1 MSHNRRTWLYSPFFI
16 FSIVMIIK
24 VYMSWQVIYDIGFSW
39 KPLLTELPAI
49 WAIFAIIE
57 LLASKRKLGIYL
69 AVNLLLTGVYFAVI
83 MYYKYFGIIVT
94 YHALAQVGQVGEV
107 KGSVFQLMH
116 PSFLLIFTDI
126 VAIGLALTFSKKARG
141 WASVSAARFP
151 RSAMASLL
159 VVMLAVALVTVW
171 QHKDVINEVRQ
182 TEEMGIVNYE
192 LYKVATSGKDD
203 RTVAISEVT
212 PEAIMKLKGNTPVPA
227 GDKPADWAAAQGR
240 NVIVIQMEAFQ
251 NFLLGLK
258 VNGHE
263 VTPNLN
269 KLKDESV
276 YFKHMFQ
283 MVGQGNTSDAEFMT
297 NTSLY
302 VPPIGAATD
311 EYVDHAIPSLP
322 KRFEKAGYLA
332 ATFHTND
339 VKFWNRDKL
348 YSALGFNYY
357 YDKEWYGTEDT
368 IAFGSSDKILYEQA
382 IKEIA
387 DINKSGQRVYAN
399 IISMSSHHPF
409 NFLPDSVEKL
419 QLPEQYEGSFAGNY
433 IQSQHYADEA
443 IGLLI
448 DKLKEYGLWDNTML
462 VIYGDHMGLP
472 VYSLNDTDRELL
484 QSILGK
490 PYSYTDMLNIPLIIA
505 APGALEPEVRMQ
517 TAGQV
522 DIMPTIA
529 NLAGIPLDNEIYFGQ
544 DLMNHTSNLLPE
556 RYYLPS
562 GSLINDKSIFVP
574 GEQFKDGVVYP
585 LPGDP
590 AEAPYPAQSEFD
602 RALKLLELSHTYAK
616 SLPPAEG
623 HVPSG
628 AARTSNQ
635 TQNEGD

>member
-1 MSHNRRTWLYSPFFI
+1 MYSPFLI
-16 FSIVMIIK
+16 FTIAMIIK
-24 VYMSWQVIYDIGFSW
+24 VYMSWQVIYGTGFSW

-49 WAIFAIIE
+49 WAVFAIIE

-69 AVNLLLTGVYFAVI
+69 TVNLLLTAVYFAVI

-116 PSFLLIFTDI
+116 PSFLLIFIDI
-126 VAIGLALTFSKKARG
+126 VAIALTLTFSKKARS
-141 WASVSAARFP
+141 WAAISAARLP
-151 RSAMASLL
+151 RPVTASLL
-159 VVMLAVALVTVW
+159 TVAAAAALITVW

-192 LYKVATSGKDD
+192 LYKVATSGKDE
-203 RTVAISEVT
+203 RTVAITEVT
-212 PEAIMKLKGNTPVPA
+212 PEAIMKLKGIAPVSG
-227 GDKPADWAAAQGR
+227 GDKPAHWAAAQGR
-240 NVIVIQMEAFQ
+240 NVIVLQMEAFQ

-258 VNGHE
+258 VDGQE

-269 KLKDESV
+269 KLKEESV

-302 VPPIGAATD
+302 VPPVGAATD
-311 EYVDHAIPSLP
+311 AYVDHAIPSLP

-348 YSALGFNYY
+348 YNALGFNYY
-357 YDKEWYGTEDT
+357 YDKEWYGTDDT
-368 IAFGSSDKILYEQA
+368 IAFGSSDDILYEKA
-382 IKEIA
+382 IQEIA

-399 IISMSSHHPF
+399 LISMSAHHPF
-409 NFLPDSVEKL
+409 NFLPDTVKKL
-419 QLPEQYEGSFAGNY
+419 PLPEQFEGSFAGNY

-443 IGLLI
+443 IGILI
-448 DKLKEYGLWDNTML
+448 AKLKEYGLWDNTML

-484 QSILGK
+484 QSILGT
-490 PYSYTDMLNIPLIIA
+490 PYSYTDMLNIPLIIS
-505 APGALEPEVRMQ
+505 APGALQPEVRMQ
-517 TAGQV
+517 TAGQI

-529 NLAGIPLDNEIYFGQ
+529 NLAGIPLDHEIYFGQ

-562 GSLINDKSIFVP
+562 GSLINNKSIFVP

-585 LPGDP
+585 LPGDTG
-590 AEAPYPAQSEFD
+590 EAPYPAQSEFD
-602 RALKLLELSHTYAK
+602 RALQLLELSHTYAK

-628 AARTSNQ
+628 ATRTT
-635 TQNEGD
+635 TQNKGD